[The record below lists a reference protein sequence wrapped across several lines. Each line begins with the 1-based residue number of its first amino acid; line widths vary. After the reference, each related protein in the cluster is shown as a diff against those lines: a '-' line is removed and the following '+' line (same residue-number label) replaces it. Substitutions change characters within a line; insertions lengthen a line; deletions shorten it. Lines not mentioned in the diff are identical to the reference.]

1 MDAFEFE
8 IDPVNEEEMISRAM
22 QNGYKV
28 LSQEITID
36 DLLFTSGI
44 IDLVYLPFA
53 FYEMLSPDE
62 FVETI
67 KGEMVKHFEK
77 KEQFEKCKFL
87 KEMKYEDYCLLF
99 QEFYGKI

>member
-1 MDAFEFE
+1 
-8 IDPVNEEEMISRAM
+8 
-22 QNGYKV
+22 
-28 LSQEITID
+28 
-36 DLLFTSGI
+36 
-44 IDLVYLPFA
+44 
-53 FYEMLSPDE
+53 MLSPDE

-67 KGEMVKHFEK
+67 RGEMVKHFEK